1 MIVVSDTSPLTN
13 LFQIGRLQLVHE
25 LFDDVVIP
33 GAVAAEIEFLEH
45 NREILTQNPWIRLV
59 EVKDRTLL
67 RDLTE
72 NIDSGEAEAIV
83 LAIQLNADA
92 ILIDETL
99 GRSEAIRL
107 GLDVT
112 GAVGVLIR
120 AKRKGLIAEVKPEI
134 DRLTGEAGFW
144 LHPAFVAEALHSVGE
159 D

>member
-45 NREILTQNPWIRLV
+45 NRAILTQNPWIRLV

-67 RDLTE
+67 RDFTE

-83 LAIQLNADA
+83 F
-92 ILIDETL
+92 
-99 GRSEAIRL
+99 G
-107 GLDVT
+107 
-112 GAVGVLIR
+112 
-120 AKRKGLIAEVKPEI
+120 
-134 DRLTGEAGFW
+134 
-144 LHPAFVAEALHSVGE
+144 HPAECRCNFDRRDAGALRSYPAGTRCYRSGRRS
-159 D
+159 DPRQA

>member
-13 LFQIGRLQLVHE
+13 LFQIGRLHLVHE

-33 GAVAAEIEFLEH
+33 RAVAEEIEFLEH
-45 NREILTQNPWIRLV
+45 NRAILTQNPWIRLV
-59 EVKDRTLL
+59 DVEDRSLL
-67 RDLTE
+67 RDMTANL
-72 NIDSGEAEAIV
+72 DSGEAEAIV
-83 LAIQLNADA
+83 LAIQLKADA

-120 AKRKGLIAEVKPEI
+120 AKRKGLIAAVKPEI
-134 DRLTGEAGFW
+134 EGLISEAGFW
-144 LHPAFVAEALHSVGE
+144 LHPTFIEEALLSVGE